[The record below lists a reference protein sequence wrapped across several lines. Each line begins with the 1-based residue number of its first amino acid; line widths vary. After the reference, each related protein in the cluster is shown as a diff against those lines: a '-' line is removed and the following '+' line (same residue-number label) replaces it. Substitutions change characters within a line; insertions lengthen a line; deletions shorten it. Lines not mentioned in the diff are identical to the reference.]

1 MFILC
6 AEHLF
11 YQDNYYMQDSPGEA
25 WKFEL
30 YIIGDNRRSTLALE
44 NLREI
49 CKDYL
54 GSRCQVDIIDLKKHP
69 EEMAQKKICV
79 APTLIRKYP
88 TPEKMLVGDLSQ
100 TSRVLQGLD
109 IICPPAQPF
118 RDTYCY
124 GLSRQGLSSKWDHVP
139 H

>member
-1 MFILC
+1 
-6 AEHLF
+6 
-11 YQDNYYMQDSPGEA
+11 MQDSPREA

-30 YIIGDNRRSTLALE
+30 YIIGDNRRSVLALD
-44 NLREI
+44 NLQEI

-54 GSRCQVDIIDLKKHP
+54 GSHYRVDVIDLKKHP
-69 EEMAQKKICV
+69 EIMAQKKIFV

-88 TPEKMLVGDLSQ
+88 APERMLVGDLSK
-100 TSRVLQGLD
+100 TDSVLQGLD
-109 IICPPAQPF
+109 IVCPPVQPF

-124 GLSRQGLSSKWDHVP
+124 GLSKQGLSSKWGHVP